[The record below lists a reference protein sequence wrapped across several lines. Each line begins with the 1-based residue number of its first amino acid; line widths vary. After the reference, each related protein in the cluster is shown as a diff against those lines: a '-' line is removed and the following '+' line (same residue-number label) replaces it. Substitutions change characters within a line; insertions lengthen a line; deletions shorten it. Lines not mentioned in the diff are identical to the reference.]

1 MVSTFGVIAILAVSV
16 QVLILVVLHALPT
29 GYHPVRDAISDYGV
43 GRYRGYFWAQLVAGA
58 LACAFV
64 AFALADLHPYAPT
77 VVVVLLLANAAA
89 RLLMPA
95 FPTDQSG
102 NRFKSVKG
110 TVHMLLA
117 IVAFGAVAAAA
128 TGLGGL
134 FSHYPPWHEAKG
146 LLVALGWA
154 VLAGAVATALA
165 LIGPRLKRVF
175 GLVERLFTLSV
186 IVWLYV
192 ISIELVRLGK

>member
-1 MVSTFGVIAILAVSV
+1 MVSAFGVIAIVAVSV
-16 QVLILVVLHALPT
+16 QVVILVALHALPT

-77 VVVVLLLANAAA
+77 VVVALLLANTVA

-95 FPTDQSG
+95 FSTDQSG
-102 NRFKSVKG
+102 NRFGSAKG

-117 IVAFGAVAAAA
+117 FVAFGAVAAAA

-134 FSHYPPWHEAKG
+134 FTHYPAWHGAKG
-146 LLVALGWA
+146 LLVVLGWV
-154 VLAGAVATALA
+154 VLTGAVATALA
-165 LIGPRLKRVF
+165 LLGPRLKRVF
-175 GLVERLFTLSV
+175 GLIERLFTLSV
-186 IVWLYV
+186 IVWLCV
-192 ISIELVRLGK
+192 ISIEVVRFAK